1 LLEAL
6 SGSGEEVGASEGL
19 TETLITLRENIKES

>member
-6 SGSGEEVGASEGL
+6 SGSGEEVGASGVL
-19 TETLITLRENIKES
+19 IETPITLRENIKES